1 LRSARLQLERARGA
15 AETLAL
21 ALALA
26 LVDTIAT
33 PRE

>member
-1 LRSARLQLERARGA
+1 LRSARFQPERARVA
-15 AETLAL
+15 AETL